1 MSSWKPHLSRL
12 IGLAT
17 TLINRYPRLIAL
29 AGFIS
34 GVCSFLLVDR
44 QHGFA
49 KVMAVVMLASWLWL
63 MIENVLRQWVT
74 RRFGWNV
81 PPGLLRY
88 ATQMIHQ
95 ESLFFV
101 LPFLFVTTTWN
112 SGQAVFTGLLVAMAV
127 VSITDPLYYKA
138 LASRRWV
145 FLGYHTLT
153 LFAVLLTGLP
163 ILLHLTTTQ
172 SYQLSLAVAVLL
184 SFPSML
190 VALSIRRF
198 WQWTAVLG
206 LTLAIGGLGWLL
218 RTWVPPA
225 TLWLTDV
232 AVTTSFDNLKREP
245 GRSIEK
251 IGAAQ
256 LRSQGLYAYT
266 AINAPRGLSE
276 RIYHVWLH
284 NGQEVDRISLGI
296 SGGREAGYRAWT
308 HKQNFPGDVAGRWQ
322 IQVIT
327 EDGQMIGTLR
337 FEVTP

>member
-1 MSSWKPHLSRL
+1 MPYWKRYLSRL
-12 IGLAT
+12 VDFAT
-17 TLINRYPRLIAL
+17 MLINRYPRLIAL
-29 AGFIS
+29 AGFVS

-49 KVMAVVMLASWLWL
+49 KVMAIVMLASWLWL
-63 MIENVLRQWVT
+63 MMENVLRQWMT
-74 RRFGWNV
+74 KRFGWNL

-112 SGQAVFTGLLVAMAV
+112 SGQAIFTGLLAAMAV
-127 VSITDPLYYKA
+127 VSVVDPLYYKS
-138 LASRRWV
+138 LSRRRWV

-153 LFAVLLTGLP
+153 LFAVLLTSLP
-163 ILLHLTTTQ
+163 IILHLTTTQ
-172 SYQLSLAVAVLL
+172 SYRLALGVAVLL
-184 SFPSML
+184 SFPSIL
-190 VALSIRRF
+190 VALSIRRL
-198 WQWTAVLG
+198 WQWPVVLG
-206 LTLAIGGLGWLL
+206 LSLMIGGLGWML

-232 AVTTSFDNLKREP
+232 AVTSRFDNLKREP
-245 GRSIEK
+245 GKSLDEIS
-251 IGAAQ
+251 ASQ

-284 NGQEVDRISLGI
+284 NGNEVDRIPLEI
-296 SGGREAGYRAWT
+296 SGGRKAGYRAWT
-308 HKQNFPGDVAGRWQ
+308 HKQNFPGEVAGRWRV
-322 IQVIT
+322 QVIT